1 MRAFNRILCL
11 LLAAAIALA
20 GVLAII
26 EIIAANT
33 DHDPVVIKWHGLV
46 DDLASNEWKTAA
58 PRVAAIVLIVV
69 GLLLL
74 FFALRRGKPNTVA
87 LTTNAAATDMT
98 TTRRSLQ
105 RSLSAAATH
114 VDGVAD
120 AKVKVKRRKIVVTG
134 RAGTADT
141 DGARSRLESEMQD
154 RIDGLSLAE
163 TRRLKVRL
171 APAPEKKTPETAS
184 GLADTSSSATSA
196 AGSDSDSNRTPVGV
210 GSGNV
215 RTVGSSNEGNRGDA
229 GRDEG
234 GLNA

>member
-11 LLAAAIALA
+11 LLAAAIAVA
-20 GVLAII
+20 GVLAVI

-33 DHDPVVIKWHGLV
+33 DHDPVFVKWHGLV
-46 DDLASNEWKTAA
+46 DDLASNEWKTAG

-87 LTTNAAATDMT
+87 LTTNAQATDMT

-105 RSLSAAATH
+105 RSLSAVATH
-114 VDGVAD
+114 VDGVAE
-120 AKVKVKRRKIVVTG
+120 AKAKVKRRKIIVTG

-141 DGARSRLESEMQD
+141 DGARSRLVSQMQD
-154 RIDGLSLAE
+154 RIDGLSLAD

-171 APAPEKKTPETAS
+171 APAPEKRTPETAS
-184 GLADTSSSATSA
+184 GVADSDSSATS
-196 AGSDSDSNRTPVGV
+196 DSDSAPESDRTPVGT
-210 GSGNV
+210 GTNP
-215 RTVGSSNEGNRGDA
+215 
-229 GRDEG
+229 G
-234 GLNA
+234 GTS